1 MAVLRLLGYLVNAV
15 ISWVITIPVS
25 VLFFAGAIATHGAL
39 TSGNFMIM
47 RLVSFAAGIVPYL
60 LILFTAE
67 RKGLHD
73 MISKTIVASPTLR
86 RVNARTDR

>member
-1 MAVLRLLGYLVNAV
+1 
-15 ISWVITIPVS
+15 
-25 VLFFAGAIATHGAL
+25 
-39 TSGNFMIM
+39 MIM

-73 MISKTIVASPTLR
+73 MISKTVVIKV
-86 RVNARTDR
+86 DR